1 MMTRLYAYYI
11 PIWTVVSL
19 AIVLYILVGIKI
31 HRSKVLL
38 SSLQATPSTS
48 ALSPSSS
55 SRTFS
60 HHVTYSPFPLPDPQ
74 CTETTISTVTIS
86 ASPNPSK
93 YSVFRSIFSS
103 FRYLFVEST
112 HLSPSDRT
120 SLAYSRV
127 AFLFLASNLITWV
140 PASINRV
147 HAIHH
152 PDTPSFSL
160 NVLAAIV
167 LPLQG
172 LWNCVI
178 YLVVNKSMIRGF
190 LGEWK
195 GMVGVLKERCGGN
208 VRGVED
214 LGQSVESIEMDDD
227 KMQDLREVLDY
238 I

>member
-1 MMTRLYAYYI
+1 MTRIYAYYI

-19 AIVLYILVGIKI
+19 AIFLYILVGVKI
-31 HRSKVLL
+31 HRNKVLL
-38 SSLQATPSTS
+38 FSLQSPPSTS
-48 ALSPSSS
+48 PLSPSSS

-60 HHVTYSPFPLPDPQ
+60 HHVTYSPFPSPDPQ
-74 CTETTISTVTIS
+74 LANTNTSTVTIS
-86 ASPNPSK
+86 ALPNSSK

-103 FRYLFVEST
+103 LRYLFVDST

-147 HAIHH
+147 QSIRH
-152 PDTPSFSL
+152 PDTPNFSL
-160 NVLAAIV
+160 NILAAIV

-178 YLVVNKSMIRGF
+178 YLVVNKSMIRGV

-195 GMVGVLKERCGGN
+195 GKVGVLKERCGGN
-208 VRGVED
+208 VRD
-214 LGQSVESIEMDDD
+214 MDDPGQSVEGIEMDAD
-227 KMQDLREVLDY
+227 KMQDLREALGY